1 MKIAFKKNYLMILDI
16 LIVNFTTLF
25 ALYLR
30 FDWNIPSIHIRFYY
44 SMIVPM
50 CILIIVTN
58 SIFDLYSSLWKYAGV
73 EEMVA
78 TVKSV
83 TLFSLGNF
91 IIEFLFLHKTL
102 GYELYRMPFSI
113 MIISWMLNVVI
124 IGGSRFIFRIV
135 NSMEISV
142 NNNICEQRNALV
154 IGAGDAGNLL
164 IKELKK
170 HSEVQGYPVAVIDD
184 DESKIGKKISGVPI
198 IGGRH
203 EIPSA
208 IEKYNIQEIIM
219 AIPTIDISDKK
230 EIFDICKKFNVRIK
244 TIPGIY
250 EIVDGKVNI
259 SKIRDINIED
269 LLGRDPIVLD
279 MQGIDKYIK
288 NKVVLVTGG
297 GGSIGSELCRQVAK
311 FKPKKIIILDI
322 YENNAYDLQME
333 FNLTYPNLDK
343 EVVITSVRDKNKL
356 EQVFGRFKPDVV
368 FHAAAHKHVPLMEA
382 NPSEVIK
389 NNILGTLNVA
399 ECADKFSVERFVM
412 ISTDKAVNPT
422 NIMGASK
429 RVCEM
434 IIQAI
439 NNKSKTEFVAVR
451 FGNVLGSNGSVIPL
465 FKREIANGGPV
476 TVTHPEINRFFM
488 TIPEAAQLVIQAGS
502 IAKGGEI
509 FVLDMGKPVKI
520 VDLAK
525 DLIRL
530 SGLEPDKD
538 IKIKFTGLRPGEKLY
553 EELLMDSEEL
563 DKTVHNKIFVGKIQN
578 FDFDELKKNIYE
590 LRDIANSG
598 EDEEIFQAVS
608 KLVPTYKRAV
618 NSRIESKFLSEASV
632 DNDDTVE

>member
-1 MKIAFKKNYLMILDI
+1 MKLAIKNNYLAVLDI
-16 LIVNFTTLF
+16 IIVNFTTLF

-30 FDWNIPSIHIRFYY
+30 FDWNIPRIHIEFYY
-44 SMIVPM
+44 SMIIPM
-50 CILIIVTN
+50 CILIFVTN
-58 SIFDLYSSLWKYAGV
+58 SIFDLYSSLWRYASV
-73 EEMVA
+73 NEMTA

-83 TLFSLGNF
+83 TLFTLGNF

-124 IGGSRFIFRIV
+124 IGGSRFILRII
-135 NSMEISV
+135 NNMEKIEGNVKSEKK
-142 NNNICEQRNALV
+142 NILV

-170 HSEVQGYPVAVIDD
+170 HSEVQGYPIAVIDD
-184 DESKIGKKISGVPI
+184 DLSKIGKKIGGVPI
-198 IGGRH
+198 VGGRYKIAEVIKKY
-203 EIPSA
+203 EI
-208 IEKYNIQEIIM
+208 EEVIM
-219 AIPTIDISDKK
+219 AIPTIDIKDKK
-230 EIFDICKKFNVRIK
+230 EIFDICKNYNVKLK

-250 EIVDGKVNI
+250 EIVEGTVNI
-259 SKIRDINIED
+259 SKIRDVNIED

-279 MQGIDKYIK
+279 MKGIDKYIK
-288 NKVVLVTGG
+288 GKVVLVTGG

-311 FKPKKIIILDI
+311 FKPKKLIILDI

-333 FNLTYPNLDK
+333 FNIKYPNLDK
-343 EVVITSVRDKNKL
+343 EVVITSVRDRNKL
-356 EQVFGRFKPDVV
+356 EQVFERFRPDVV

-382 NPSEVIK
+382 NPSEVVK
-389 NNILGTLNVA
+389 NNIIGTLNVA
-399 ECADKFSVERFVM
+399 ECADKYSVQRFVM

-439 NNKSKTEFVAVR
+439 NNKSRTEFVAVR

-465 FKREIANGGPV
+465 FKRQIENGGPV

-488 TIPEAAQLVIQAGS
+488 TIPEASQLVIQAGA

-509 FVLDMGKPVKI
+509 FVLDMGQPVKI

-530 SGLEPDKD
+530 SGLEQGKD
-538 IKIKFTGLRPGEKLY
+538 IKIKYTGLRPGEKLY
-553 EELLMDSEEL
+553 EELLMESEEL
-563 DKTVHNKIFVGKIQN
+563 DKTVHKKIFVGKIQHY
-578 FDFDELKKNIYE
+578 DFEELKLKINE
-590 LRDIANSG
+590 LRQIANGS
-598 EDEEIFQAVS
+598 EDEKIFQAIG
-608 KLVPTYKRAV
+608 KLVPTYHRAA
-618 NSRIESKFLSEASV
+618 NNKNESKFISEASI
-632 DNDDTVE
+632 DNDEI

>member
-322 YENNAYDLQME
+322 YENNA
-333 FNLTYPNLDK
+333 
-343 EVVITSVRDKNKL
+343 
-356 EQVFGRFKPDVV
+356 
-368 FHAAAHKHVPLMEA
+368 
-382 NPSEVIK
+382 
-389 NNILGTLNVA
+389 
-399 ECADKFSVERFVM
+399 
-412 ISTDKAVNPT
+412 
-422 NIMGASK
+422 
-429 RVCEM
+429 
-434 IIQAI
+434 
-439 NNKSKTEFVAVR
+439 
-451 FGNVLGSNGSVIPL
+451 
-465 FKREIANGGPV
+465 
-476 TVTHPEINRFFM
+476 
-488 TIPEAAQLVIQAGS
+488 
-502 IAKGGEI
+502 
-509 FVLDMGKPVKI
+509 
-520 VDLAK
+520 
-525 DLIRL
+525 
-530 SGLEPDKD
+530 
-538 IKIKFTGLRPGEKLY
+538 
-553 EELLMDSEEL
+553 
-563 DKTVHNKIFVGKIQN
+563 
-578 FDFDELKKNIYE
+578 
-590 LRDIANSG
+590 
-598 EDEEIFQAVS
+598 
-608 KLVPTYKRAV
+608 
-618 NSRIESKFLSEASV
+618 
-632 DNDDTVE
+632 